1 MTRRLETF
9 IEQVLAANTL
19 DELNAL
25 IKSLRDLYEVE
36 HLVYHS
42 VSGAGEQYAIL
53 TYSDAWVD
61 RYLGQHYERVDPVVL
76 GCYSYFTAL
85 NWKDLDW
92 AGRTAQSFLH
102 EAHDA
107 GVGTQGLSV
116 PVRGPNGQFALF
128 SVNADE
134 RDASWQKFSDRYLQ
148 DMLLIAH
155 YLNNRAQ
162 QIAAA
167 KAEPRRTPLGAPEK
181 AGTGAWL
188 TSADTAP
195 NHQSLS
201 PREADV
207 LTLLALGWSRGR
219 AAERLKI
226 SEHTLRAY
234 LEGARL
240 KLGGSNVTHTVANA
254 LTRGLIV
261 V

>member
-1 MTRRLETF
+1 METF
-9 IEQVLAANTL
+9 IEHVLAATTL
-19 DELNAL
+19 DDLDGL
-25 IKSLRDLYEVE
+25 ITTLRDVYEVD

-53 TYSDAWVD
+53 TYEDAWVD
-61 RYLGQHYERVDPVVL
+61 HYLSQHYERLDPVVR
-76 GCYSYFTAL
+76 GCFSCFTAL

-92 AGRTAQSFLH
+92 SGRTVQNFLH
-102 EAHDA
+102 EARDA
-107 GVGTQGLSV
+107 GVGNQGLSV

-128 SVNADE
+128 SVNCSATDDQWE
-134 RDASWQKFSDRYLQ
+134 KFSRRSQQ

-155 YLNNRAQ
+155 YINNRAQ
-162 QIAAA
+162 QIAVTRP
-167 KAEPRRTPLGAPEK
+167 EPRRPGAGPAPGERPQS
-181 AGTGAWL
+181 GAWL
-188 TSADTAP
+188 TGADAAP
-195 NHQSLS
+195 AAVTLS

-207 LTLLALGWSRGR
+207 LTLLALGWSRAQ

-234 LEGARL
+234 LESARM
-240 KLGGSNVTHTVANA
+240 KLGGSNVTHAVANA